1 MYIIAKDY
9 SSLLRYCNYAMHTQ
23 LHQLTGA
30 VVEVDMQTIISW
42 MYILQD
48 NLILSSW
55 MKILQDNLIHVEHTP
70 LNPYCFL

>member
-1 MYIIAKDY
+1 
-9 SSLLRYCNYAMHTQ
+9 MHTQ
-23 LHQLTGA
+23 LHQLTRA

-42 MYILQD
+42 MYISTTISWMKILQD

-55 MKILQDNLIHVEHTP
+55 MEILQDNLIHVEHTP

>member
-42 MYILQD
+42 MKILQD

-55 MKILQDNLIHVEHTP
+55 MKILQDNLIHVDHTP
-70 LNPYCFL
+70 LSLLS

>member
-1 MYIIAKDY
+1 
-9 SSLLRYCNYAMHTQ
+9 MHTQ

-42 MYILQD
+42 MYISTIISWMKILQD

-55 MKILQDNLIHVEHTP
+55 MEILQDNLIHVEHTP